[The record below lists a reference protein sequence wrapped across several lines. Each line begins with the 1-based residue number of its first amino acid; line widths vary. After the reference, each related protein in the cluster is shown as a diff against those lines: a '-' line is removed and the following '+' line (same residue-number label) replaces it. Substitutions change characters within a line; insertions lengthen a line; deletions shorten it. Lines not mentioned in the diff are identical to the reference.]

1 MHELR
6 KREANLS
13 LSTSEFILLRAGKLY
28 FPDEILFP
36 VSQTKIRQ
44 NNQGKMGLLV

>member
-13 LSTSEFILLRAGKLY
+13 LLTSEFILLRAGKMP
-28 FPDEILFP
+28 FTEEIHFP

-44 NNQGKMGLLV
+44 NN

>member
-13 LSTSEFILLRAGKLY
+13 LSTSEFILQRAGKMS
-28 FPDEILFP
+28 FTEEIHFP
-36 VSQTKIRQ
+36 VSQT
-44 NNQGKMGLLV
+44 N